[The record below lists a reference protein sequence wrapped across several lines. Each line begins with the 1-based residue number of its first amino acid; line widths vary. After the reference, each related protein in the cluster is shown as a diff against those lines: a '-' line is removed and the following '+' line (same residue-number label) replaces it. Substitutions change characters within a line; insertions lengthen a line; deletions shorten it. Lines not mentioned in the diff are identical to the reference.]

1 MTKKQKAKTVAR
13 VMDRFIQEEREA
25 MAELRAF
32 YAPSE
37 CCADAMNSIERE
49 QSGRLRKALAAV
61 GATEPELDKEF
72 RRWTEQEAPHRHP
85 WEMPFSVEY
94 RHLLSLLEIR

>member
-1 MTKKQKAKTVAR
+1 MTKKQKAKAVAR
-13 VMDRFIQEEREA
+13 LLDRFIQEEGDA
-25 MAELRAF
+25 MAALRAW
-32 YAPSE
+32 YAPAE
-37 CCADAMNSIERE
+37 CWAKAINSIERE
-49 QSGRLRKALAAV
+49 HSGRLRKALAAV

-72 RRWTEQEAPHRHP
+72 RRWTEQEEPHRRP